1 MGGWRYKK
9 RSQMPTYRKRDKAGI
24 SDHFV
29 PTINQKRKIENKK
42 TNNMETLLDY
52 YSAVDQSGFNG
63 ITDDDVIS
71 LLPQCDSEHPD
82 FTFGAREWMA
92 FKIRK
97 SFDYKDDSDKGTIY
111 GLSWMTAGKGT
122 NEAGEE
128 IDLYLPDVR
137 ELKQDD
143 FEYYE
148 NRYKVSSSLFPKIEY
163 GLLVYFGQATPFSK
177 RNDFKSELGIKVT
190 ELANIYWGKS
200 LEGGEH
206 NHNFQH
212 YFRYLTLAFNI
223 FQRARL
229 TAELDTLCSEV
240 IHKHAN
246 WNIHR
251 GDSLRGVLD
260 LSNLMTENYSLFRSK
275 IDFNDIVAKNLGA
288 ANELQKTYTW
298 GAIYIVD
305 QCISIRNKQNV
316 DCKDLIHYKAE
327 LFEKMAGE
335 RTEKLVCLTFIESA
349 LRLYKIA
356 KDSVKVAEM
365 ETAYMATRSQI
376 TLNTEFTEFPP
387 EYVKEVANMI
397 NEIIKTSDESGILS
411 ELMDTRWFKT
421 TEQIESQAE
430 ITRNGS
436 IIQLIATT
444 VIKDKF
450 GNTVDKYITDEEI
463 KEMFFWQEYGFSYQ
477 IGIQNLH
484 QFIIEAYKA
493 EKFTYNTIMGCLE
506 GTWYNEPVTRTYYGK
521 TVDVKVLD
529 VLSPGLKLCFNE
541 FETSMKDLDN
551 YHFDYITVAD
561 TLTLKIESILRLYC
575 ERIGIVTM
583 KPREKAGVPLVME
596 KLLDDLLND
605 LKDTPERPTG
615 FKEEDRLLLKYVL
628 TLKGLNLRNRVA
640 HGLMDAW
647 EYNFPDIIIVLVILL
662 RLSNYFK

>member
-1 MGGWRYKK
+1 
-9 RSQMPTYRKRDKAGI
+9 MPTYRKRYKAGI
-24 SDHFV
+24 SVQSF
-29 PTINQKRKIENKK
+29 PAINQKRKTENKEINNIK
-42 TNNMETLLDY
+42 TNMETLLDY

-63 ITDDDVIS
+63 ITDNDVIS

-82 FTFGAREWMA
+82 FTSAAREWMA
-92 FKIRK
+92 FNIRK
-97 SFDYKDDSDKGTIY
+97 SFDHKDDSAKGTVY
-111 GLSWMTAGKGT
+111 GLSWMTAGKRT

-128 IDLYLPDVR
+128 IYFYVPDVR

-148 NRYKVSSSLFPKIEY
+148 NRYKVCSSLFPKIEY

-177 RNDFKSELGIKVT
+177 RNDFKSELGLKVT
-190 ELANIYWGKS
+190 ELANIYWDKS

-206 NHNFQH
+206 NHNFQY

-229 TAELDTLCSEV
+229 TAELDMLCTEV
-240 IHKHAN
+240 INKHAN
-246 WNIHR
+246 WDVYR
-251 GDSLRGVLD
+251 SDSLRGMLD
-260 LSNLMTENYSLFRSK
+260 LSSLMAENYSLFK
-275 IDFNDIVAKNLGA
+275 NKVDFNDIVAKNLSA
-288 ANELQKTYTW
+288 ASELQKTYTW

-316 DCKDLIHYKAE
+316 DYKDLVHYKAE
-327 LFEKMAGE
+327 LFEKMVGE
-335 RTEKLVCLTFIESA
+335 RTDKLVCLTFIENA

-365 ETAYMATRSQI
+365 EAAYMTTRSQI
-376 TLNTEFTEFPP
+376 TLNAEFTEFPA
-387 EYVKEVANMI
+387 EYVNEVTNMI
-397 NEIIKTSDESGILS
+397 NEIIKTSDESTILS
-411 ELMDTRWFKT
+411 ELMDARWFKT
-421 TEQIESQAE
+421 TAQIEAQAE
-430 ITRNGS
+430 VAHRGS
-436 IIQLIATT
+436 IVPLVATT

-450 GNTVDKYITDEEI
+450 GNTVDKYITDDEI

-484 QFIIEAYKA
+484 QFIIEAYRAK
-493 EKFTYNTIMGCLE
+493 KLSYNSIMGYLE
-506 GTWYNEPVTRTYYGK
+506 GTWYNEPVPRTYYGD
-521 TVDVKVLD
+521 TIDVKVLD
-529 VLSPGLKLCFNE
+529 VLSPGLKLCFDE
-541 FETSMKDLDN
+541 LEASMKDLAN
-551 YHFDYITVAD
+551 YHFDYITVTD

-575 ERIGIVTM
+575 EKIGIATM
-583 KPREKAGVPLVME
+583 KPREKAGVSLVME
-596 KLLDDLLND
+596 KLLDDLLSD

-628 TLKGLNLRNRVA
+628 TLKGHNLRNKVA

-647 EYNFPDIIIVLVILL
+647 EYNFPQIVIILVILL